1 MLWRIIRPIL
11 VFLIIG
17 IFLPLVIV
25 PYLASFF
32 KIQALMKPFDFG
44 IGFVYDRFLKI
55 AIVKFTT
62 PQTYLFFGLMVSS
75 LFLALYSAFSFRVK
89 EYELLKKQIIDMV
102 SLVASY
108 VKTGVSILNAL
119 EYSVRHLKKPLS
131 EYIESYASL
140 VRIGEDP
147 YQALDRVFEKAPR
160 EVRVIMAS
168 IAVAMTSGGRVSE
181 VLGEAE
187 RYVVQLNRM
196 YELRDSRLSEYKVI
210 IILAVVAFIAAGA
223 VSVLL
228 INSMGA
234 SMSDIA
240 RGQYIDIDFV
250 ITMYYLSSM
259 LFAMVSSIVVARTV
273 TDSIVYS
280 YRYIGLLI
288 MATTFIFVAI
298 KIMTIGL

>member
-1 MLWRIIRPIL
+1 MVWNIIRSII

-17 IFLPLVIV
+17 ILLPFIVI

-32 KIQALMKPFDFG
+32 EIQALTDPFDFG
-44 IGFVYDRFLKI
+44 IGFVYDKFLKI
-55 AIVKFTT
+55 ALVKFTT
-62 PQTYLFFGLMVSS
+62 PQTYLVFGLILSG
-75 LFLALYSAFSFRVK
+75 LFLALYSALGPRVK
-89 EYELLKKQIIDMV
+89 EYGLLKRQTIDMI

-108 VKTGVSILNAL
+108 VRTGTPILSAL
-119 EYSVRHLKKPLS
+119 EYSVKLVKKPLS
-131 EYIESYASL
+131 DYIESYTNL
-140 VRIGEDP
+140 VKIGEDP

-160 EVRVIMAS
+160 EVRAIMTS

-196 YELRDSRLSEYKVI
+196 YELRNSRLSGYKVI

-228 INSMGA
+228 IDSMGSA
-234 SMSDIA
+234 MSNIA
-240 RGQYIDIDFV
+240 KGQYVDIDFV
-250 ITMYYLSSM
+250 ISVYYLSSI
-259 LFAMVSSIVVARTV
+259 LLAVISSIVVARTV
-273 TDSIVYS
+273 ADSIVYS

-288 MATTFIFVAI
+288 MVTTFIFVAI
-298 KIMTIGL
+298 KIMTLG